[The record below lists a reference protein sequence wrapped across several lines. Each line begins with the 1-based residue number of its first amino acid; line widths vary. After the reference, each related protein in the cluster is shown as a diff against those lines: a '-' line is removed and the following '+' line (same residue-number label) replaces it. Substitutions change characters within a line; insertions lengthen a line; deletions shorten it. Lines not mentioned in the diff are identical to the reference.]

1 MFSTLLVSE
10 KQGFI
15 DLNVVDYF
23 EMAQA
28 KAHVL
33 KLRFALSLS
42 RC

>member
-1 MFSTLLVSE
+1 MFSTPLVSA
-10 KQGFI
+10 KRGFI

-23 EMAQA
+23 EMVQV